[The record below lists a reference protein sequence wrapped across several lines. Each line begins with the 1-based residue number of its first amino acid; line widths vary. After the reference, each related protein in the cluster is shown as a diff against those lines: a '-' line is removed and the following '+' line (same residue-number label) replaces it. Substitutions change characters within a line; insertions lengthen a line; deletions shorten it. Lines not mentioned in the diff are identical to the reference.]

1 MAELN
6 ERIYNLGS
14 DENAAVKVTKSE
26 TEKASEAISTNR
38 NKEKEDEDE
47 VEDEDQSSSSGVH
60 IDSSSDSSS
69 SGSSREYSSDA
80 KDPDD
85 DDGGEDDDKH
95 ADLIQDCY
103 IKMPLLK
110 YGRIVDSLRD
120 NLQDQANNGTTPTPA
135 TTTATTTSPLSV
147 PCVCSTLGRVVI
159 QPTRNM
165 DSGGIG
171 QALAST
177 LDATNDLLQ
186 FSASGSGS
194 GSGNGANAFIN
205 ATTNNNSSS
214 SSSGA
219 FVETNIQ
226 ILRSKPLS
234 FSLLA
239 MAMEDGSIH
248 VVNADTGEHVCS
260 PRELKVYPNQH
271 SPSSRKPNIVALS
284 FDSGANYL
292 SALTSSGDVAIFE
305 LKFGLGTV
313 TSASEASGARPG
325 GTGTG
330 ANAGVRAGAER
341 SSSYKSTSSSS
352 NNQPRRPEKKL
363 FDSFLSRLA
372 GDERSVPVRQ
382 TSVLDPGPNHDAQ
395 PATASGD
402 SDSDSNIH
410 NGGTAPTPLVL
421 CLKQSVSTARFS
433 YGIQNNETTKAT
445 CLVMDPSYNRKREK
459 GILVGFSN
467 GRVVYTK
474 RSSHGGVTV
483 DDLGFGGVMGSLLK
497 PQRNDVELYQS
508 TGNDG
513 IGAVAWRGSLAACA
527 GDRLVI

>member
-6 ERIYNLGS
+6 EKIYNLGS

-26 TEKASEAISTNR
+26 TEKASEAISTNTSAGTSTSR
-38 NKEKEDEDE
+38 NKEKEDED
-47 VEDEDQSSSSGVH
+47 QSSSSDVH

-69 SGSSREYSSDA
+69 TGSSREYSSDA

-85 DDGGEDDDKH
+85 DDDDDDDGGEDDDKH
-95 ADLIQDCY
+95 TDLLQDCY

-110 YGRIVDSLRD
+110 YGRIADSLRD
-120 NLQDQANNGTTPTPA
+120 NLQDQASNGATPAPA
-135 TTTATTTSPLSV
+135 TTTTTTTSPLSV

-194 GSGNGANAFIN
+194 GANAFIN

-226 ILRSKPLS
+226 ILRSKPLR
-234 FSLLA
+234 FYLLA

-325 GTGTG
+325 GTG
-330 ANAGVRAGAER
+330 ANAGVGAER
-341 SSSYKSTSSSS
+341 SSSYRSTSSS

-382 TSVLDPGPNHDAQ
+382 TSVLDPGSNHDAQ

-402 SDSDSNIH
+402 SDSNIN

-513 IGAVAWRGSLAACA
+513 IGAVAWRGSLTACA